1 MAWQDLFPL
10 PGARIDAEEERE
22 LRLVAQ
28 ARGGADWALSAL
40 VARYQPTVTRYLSRL
55 TGSVERS
62 RLLAEGVFARME
74 QRIQGPQGGKQLR
87 LWLLR
92 TCTEMGLDTLREPR
106 AHSLRA
112 LVGPRGPAG
121 LLPSRAAGTGPLK
134 PRAGGLADVATKTS
148 RQVRKLIWTTSDER
162 EDMPTQPER
171 ASDGAA
177 TPAESPA
184 GYGSDDP
191 FPDLD
196 PREALRFR
204 MIRAV
209 LAELPFGDSQCLAL
223 HLVAGLNQ
231 AEVARALGITGSAT
245 RKRVVHGLQLFA
257 QRYEAAA
264 ASLRLPPETLHDRE
278 DREFKTPLL
287 DPDFAQQPPRLSN
300 RPVADQRDDALTTAP
315 PDLVARVVPANPE
328 ERVEDT
334 AQDVLAEMIDTYD
347 VANET
352 TIAMYPIV
360 VEADSTL
367 PMPAPAQPEDA
378 VEVGEP
384 SAPAW
389 DEAWA
394 ASDVIAV
401 PEPHFAVGS
410 IPLSD
415 MPLALEMADEP
426 LDPPVAHDTGASD
439 AAERTEG
446 ERAIEQS
453 SALESATAL
462 AAAAGGVSDAGF
474 DAAPD
479 DILDDTTDELALYD
493 VAEMTRTPL
502 DAPEASA
509 PPHDHASAL
518 SPEATADAGEFA
530 ASSDAADPV
539 HIADLS
545 EPLVV
550 AISGAETPI
559 HEAPLSMSAPKQTAA
574 PAQAETS
581 SPPVVAGEVAAIHA
595 PRRVPVL
602 TAGKPE
608 VEAATAQPSV
618 RVVPV
623 LSHEASNADGVSG
636 MMEPARV
643 AEPSLR

>member
-62 RLLAEGVFARME
+62 RLLAERVFARME

-121 LLPSRAAGTGPLK
+121 LLPSRAAATGPLK
-134 PRAGGLADVATKTS
+134 QRAGGLADVATKTS
-148 RQVRKLIWTTSDER
+148 RQVRKLIWTASDER
-162 EDMPTQPER
+162 DDTSANGER

-177 TPAESPA
+177 KPAGSPA

-209 LAELPFGDSQCLAL
+209 LAELPFGDAQCLAL

-264 ASLRLPPETLHDRE
+264 ASLRLPPETLRDRE

-287 DPDFAQQPPRLSN
+287 DSDFAQQPPRLSN
-300 RPVADQRDDALTTAP
+300 RPVADERDGARDTAP

-328 ERVEDT
+328 ERVEDM
-334 AQDVLAEMIDTYD
+334 AQEVFAETIDTYD
-347 VANET
+347 MANET
-352 TIAMYPIV
+352 TIAIYPIV
-360 VEADSTL
+360 VEADATL
-367 PMPAPAQPEDA
+367 PMPAPELTDDA
-378 VEVGEP
+378 TEVIEP
-384 SAPAW
+384 PDPAG

-394 ASDVIAV
+394 ASDVLAV
-401 PEPHFAVGS
+401 PEPHIAVGS

-415 MPLALEMADEP
+415 TPLALEMADEP
-426 LDPPVAHDTGASD
+426 LDPPVAYDMGASD
-439 AAERTEG
+439 ATVQTEG

-453 SALESATAL
+453 SPLESATAL
-462 AAAAGGVSDAGF
+462 AATAGGASDAGI

-502 DAPEASA
+502 DAPEAST

-518 SPEATADAGEFA
+518 NPGATADAGEFA

-550 AISGAETPI
+550 AISGAETP
-559 HEAPLSMSAPKQTAA
+559 AQTQDAAA
-574 PAQAETS
+574 PVVETS
-581 SPPVVAGEVAAIHA
+581 PPPIEGARIAAPHE

-602 TAGKPE
+602 TVTEPE
-608 VEAATAQPSV
+608 AVAETAPQQPLA

-623 LSHEASNADGVSG
+623 LSPEAFGADGGSG
-636 MMEPARV
+636 AVEPARV